1 MLLGV
6 LDPDSKVL
14 WESREASTGQTEDE
28 LVELLVR
35 EIGEAHDACPGAA
48 AVGLGIPATID
59 HDKGIAVSAV
69 NLPLENLPIREIVGG
84 RTGLP
89 VFVDNDATVAA
100 LAEHLYGAARGA
112 ENAVMLTIGTGIG
125 GGLIL
130 GGEVYRGSTG
140 AGAELGHT
148 VIDADGPPCQGNCPG
163 RGCIETL
170 ASGTA
175 LGREGRAAAERE
187 PDSVLGQLKAAGEE
201 VDGKAVTEAALGGD
215 ATAVGVFDL
224 IGSRLGVALTSF
236 ANIFEPEV
244 FVIGGGVIA
253 AGDLLL
259 EPARR
264 ELAARALPPMK
275 RIPVVAAELG
285 ADAGM
290 MGISDP
296 GYRLIRRCLERALD
310 VTVLPGP
317 SVVPVAL
324 VASGL
329 PTDRWRFEG
338 FLPKRSGEMERVLRS
353 AETVIAFESPRRVGE
368 SLGALAAIAPDRPA
382 AVCREMT
389 KMHEEVA
396 RGSLAELAR
405 RFRGDVKGEIV
416 LVIGPAA
423 AEDHDRDVGF
433 AVDALRHLVQ
443 SGARPRAAASV
454 VAALTGTRANDL
466 YRALTGREPRR

>member
-28 LVELLVR
+28 LVELLIR
-35 EIGEAHDACPGAA
+35 EIGEAHAA
-48 AVGLGIPATID
+48 REGVTGVGLGIPATIN

-69 NLPLENLPIREIVGG
+69 NLPLEDVPIRDLVRE
-84 RTGLP
+84 RTGLAA
-89 VFVDNDATVAA
+89 FVDNDATVAA

-148 VIDADGPPCQGNCPG
+148 VIEADGPPCQGNCPG

-187 PDSVLGQLKAAGEE
+187 PNSALGAMLADGETI
-201 VDGKAVTEAALGGD
+201 DGKVVTEAALGGD
-215 ATAVGVFDL
+215 ATARGVFDL
-224 IGSRLGVALTSF
+224 VGSRLGVALTSF

-253 AGDLLL
+253 AGDMLL

-264 ELAARALPPMK
+264 VLSERALPPMK

-290 MGISDP
+290 
-296 GYRLIRRCLERALD
+296 
-310 VTVLPGP
+310 
-317 SVVPVAL
+317 
-324 VASGL
+324 
-329 PTDRWRFEG
+329 
-338 FLPKRSGEMERVLRS
+338 
-353 AETVIAFESPRRVGE
+353 
-368 SLGALAAIAPDRPA
+368 
-382 AVCREMT
+382 
-389 KMHEEVA
+389 
-396 RGSLAELAR
+396 
-405 RFRGDVKGEIV
+405 
-416 LVIGPAA
+416 IGAA
-423 AEDHDRDVGF
+423 AM
-433 AVDALRHLVQ
+433 
-443 SGARPRAAASV
+443 ARIE
-454 VAALTGTRANDL
+454 LQQGK
-466 YRALTGREPRR
+466 G